1 MYYLSASKCQVR
13 GGWQMARLTR
23 VSEVLLAA
31 VVVFSGIAVAQTT
44 EKSASALEK
53 LNYFVGTWS
62 LEVHMKVSP
71 FGFRAFFG
79 TEHNEWMPG
88 GFLLVSRQDGET
100 SAGASGLAVMAY
112 NTQEKL
118 YTYHVVKDT
127 GEVED
132 LRGTFDGSTWTWRSP
147 AATGKQTPQ
156 SRLIVREIS
165 PTSYSLEFE
174 TSPEGRDWSTVM
186 EGKAVKVTTRTRQDV
201 AFLR

>member
-1 MYYLSASKCQVR
+1 
-13 GGWQMARLTR
+13 MARLSR

-31 VVVFSGIAVAQTT
+31 MIVASGIAVAQTS

-62 LEVHMKVSP
+62 LEVHMKISP
-71 FGFRAFFG
+71 FGSRAFFG

-88 GFLLVSRQDGET
+88 GFLLVSRQDGEAAT
-100 SAGASGLAVMAY
+100 GAGGLAVIAY

-118 YTYHVVKDT
+118 YTYRVVKDT

-132 LRGTFDGSTWTWRSP
+132 LRGAFEGNTWTWTSLP
-147 AATGKQTPQ
+147 ATGKQTPQ

-186 EGKAVKVTTRTRQDV
+186 EGKAVKAATRNRQDV